1 MQRNN
6 QKNRQRYSNQI
17 VQNTDWRPMNIL
29 KDAGLKSLTVGL
41 VCSLLA
47 LTACPTNP
55 APPSPPPAP
64 PSPPAPPPPP
74 VVTYR
79 VSAQADKND
88 FSVSLYRTGEST
100 PVSSATV
107 TMNGLTLTFT
117 PYGYY
122 YVRPTPDLT
131 PGANVELRIT
141 VPEGVITANSTL
153 PDTISLTA
161 PAEGASI
168 SVSSL
173 VNITW
178 TSPSNPSE
186 FRLTYAVAGDSV
198 SYSLGVAA
206 GGARSFTVPAGTLP
220 ANTRL
225 ICVYAVN
232 SGTNTLAGPASSD
245 SKLEVD
251 SNYACANL
259 TAMP

>member
-1 MQRNN
+1 
-6 QKNRQRYSNQI
+6 
-17 VQNTDWRPMNIL
+17 
-29 KDAGLKSLTVGL
+29 
-41 VCSLLA
+41 
-47 LTACPTNP
+47 
-55 APPSPPPAP
+55 
-64 PSPPAPPPPP
+64 
-74 VVTYR
+74 
-79 VSAQADKND
+79 
-88 FSVSLYRTGEST
+88 
-100 PVSSATV
+100 
-107 TMNGLTLTFT
+107 MNGLTLTFT

-141 VPEGVITANSTL
+141 VPEGVMTANSTL

-178 TSPSNPSE
+178 VSPTNPSE

-220 ANTRL
+220 ANTRR

-232 SGTNTLAGPASSD
+232 SGTNTLAGPVSSD
-245 SKLEVD
+245 SQLEVNG
-251 SNYACANL
+251 NYACANL